1 MNLKHYMCK
10 LSGLAPKVKLGPL
23 EWEMPGLM
31 RSLLD
36 CEVNQRKITCYGNI
50 YGNIRCHT
58 DVYENSVCVV
68 IPQEEANKT
77 SRILMRGTYQVF

>member
-1 MNLKHYMCK
+1 MNVKQYMCK

-23 EWEMPGLM
+23 EWDTPELI
-31 RSLLD
+31 RNFLD
-36 CEVNQRKITCYGNI
+36 CEVNQRKIACFGDIYRNI
-50 YGNIRCHT
+50 TRYT
-58 DVYENSVCVV
+58 DVYENSGCIV